1 MTKEFKCEN
10 TEDQLFFKHSRF
22 FFYWAV
28 VSEARYYIGCGQDEP
43 VNESF

>member
-10 TEDQLFFKHSRF
+10 TEDQLFFKHSH

-28 VSEARYYIGCGQDEP
+28 VSEARYYIGLGQDEL
-43 VNESF
+43 VNESL